1 MQKHD
6 VEMNGSNIEILE
18 TKLKKK
24 TNSKKSLKSDN
35 HTLSAWASRAAASA
49 TALSASTT
57 LKNWQNSYQILHDNK
72 GI

>member
-35 HTLSAWASRAAASA
+35 HTLSA
-49 TALSASTT
+49 
-57 LKNWQNSYQILHDNK
+57 
-72 GI
+72 